1 MEILLAVTV
10 AYLIFLIFN
19 KLTAP
24 KVEHVSGKMLDQMIG
39 DKTNKKQFIDVR
51 TPGEFSS
58 RKVKGFQN
66 IPLDQLQ
73 KRIKEINTEIP
84 VVVMCASGSRS
95 MKAAKILS
103 KNGFKNIVNVKGGIS
118 TYSGK

>member
-10 AYLIFLIFN
+10 AYLVFLIFN

-73 KRIKEINTEIP
+73 KRIKEINAEIP
-84 VVVMCASGSRS
+84 VVLMCASGSRS

>member
-1 MEILLAVTV
+1 MEILLAVLV
-10 AYLIFLIFN
+10 AYVIFLIYN
-19 KLTAP
+19 KITAP
-24 KVEHVSGKMLDQMIG
+24 KVEHVSGNQLDQMIG
-39 DKTNKKQFIDVR
+39 DKANKKQFIDVR

-73 KRIKEINTEIP
+73 KRIKEIDGSMP

-103 KNGFKNIVNVKGGIS
+103 KNGIKNIVNVRGGIS
-118 TYSGK
+118 TYPGK

>member
-10 AYLIFLIFN
+10 AYLVFLIFN

-73 KRIKEINTEIP
+73 KRIKEINAEIP

-103 KNGFKNIVNVKGGIS
+103 KNGFKNIINVKGGIS

>member
-10 AYLIFLIFN
+10 AYLVLLVFN

-24 KVEHVSGKMLDQMIG
+24 KVEHVSGKLLDQMIG
-39 DKTNKKQFIDVR
+39 DKSNKKQFIDVR

-73 KRIKEINTEIP
+73 KRIKEINAEIP
-84 VVVMCASGSRS
+84 VVLMCASGSRS

-103 KNGFKNIVNVKGGIS
+103 KNGFKNIANVKGGIS